1 MAADAAIESVHIR
14 TGDRIRVRGY
24 LRAARSGER
33 FLYPEGEEQND
44 FSSSRGAGLRLSGV
58 EALDRSVVHVTGV
71 WRDGVVDVEL
81 AAPAADQ
88 RDAIDPQRDVV
99 ELREWLRQEI
109 THTETPLTD
118 PIASDLIDHLQGH
131 PDVVRVTR
139 VSLARRHRVL
149 VAAAH
154 PSSSVA
160 MKMADAIRNGY
171 VVVVACRWSRDQ
183 VDRAREALGQLPEDE
198 IMRIGEGVNA
208 RGEPY
213 LFAHTRRPVTLR
225 HGLSPELVRIYPWI
239 ELESR

>member
-1 MAADAAIESVHIR
+1 
-14 TGDRIRVRGY
+14 
-24 LRAARSGER
+24 
-33 FLYPEGEEQND
+33 
-44 FSSSRGAGLRLSGV
+44 
-58 EALDRSVVHVTGV
+58 
-71 WRDGVVDVEL
+71 
-81 AAPAADQ
+81 
-88 RDAIDPQRDVV
+88 
-99 ELREWLRQEI
+99 
-109 THTETPLTD
+109 
-118 PIASDLIDHLQGH
+118 
-131 PDVVRVTR
+131 
-139 VSLARRHRVL
+139 
-149 VAAAH
+149 
-154 PSSSVA
+154 